1 MDFKKFISQT
11 SAQPNHW
18 KGKSED
24 VIRSWQDIVPNQ
36 PIQMMPVSKQHKGT
50 KFQEDGIRLTGSSNF
65 INSVLSRLKDVLKQ
79 TLNVEYRELQNKT
92 GVANIGKKYVF
103 YAHAIQK

>member
-1 MDFKKFISQT
+1 MNFKQFISQN
-11 SAQPNHW
+11 PNPAKHW

-24 VIRSWQDIVPNQ
+24 IIRGWQGIVPNQ
-36 PIQMMPVSKQHKGT
+36 PIQMMPVPKQHKGT

-79 TLNVEYRELQNKT
+79 SLNVEYRELMSKT
-92 GVANIGKKYVF
+92 GVASKKYVF